1 MKPEI
6 AILGIVII
14 LLWGIWGFLYKYGVT
29 RLGLLSTLLATSI
42 FYSVLNVLIIG
53 YLYKRGVGLPLEGTT
68 AILLTGT
75 AAGVTASILFLYAL
89 TKYPGSVV
97 IPLTALYPAVSVV
110 LAILILKEDINRLNG
125 IGIVLAVIA
134 GYLLSR

>member
-1 MKPEI
+1 MKPEL
-6 AILGIVII
+6 AIIGFTIII
-14 LLWGIWGFLYKYGVT
+14 LWGFWGFLYKYGVT

-42 FYSVLNVLIIG
+42 FYSVLNVLVIIF
-53 YLYKRGVGLPLEGTT
+53 LYRRGVTLPMEGTT

-75 AAGVTASILFLYAL
+75 AAGVAASILFLYAL

-110 LAILILKEDINRLNG
+110 LAILILKEDITKVKVV
-125 IGIVLAVIA
+125 GIVLAMFA
-134 GYLLSR
+134 GFLLAK

>member
-1 MKPEI
+1 MKPELM
-6 AILGIVII
+6 ILGFAII
-14 LLWGIWGFLYKYGVT
+14 MLWGFWGFLYKYGVT

-42 FYSVLNVLIIG
+42 FYSALNVLIIV
-53 YLYKRGVGLPLEGTT
+53 YLYKRGVSLPLEGTT

-75 AAGVTASILFLYAL
+75 AAGVAASILFLYAL

-110 LAILILKEDINRLNG
+110 LAILILKEDITKVKAV
-125 IGIVLAVIA
+125 GIVLAVMA
-134 GYLLSR
+134 GYLLAK

>member
-1 MKPEI
+1 
-6 AILGIVII
+6 
-14 LLWGIWGFLYKYGVT
+14 LYKYGVT
-29 RLGLLSTLLATSI
+29 RLGLLSALLATSI
-42 FYSVLNVLIIG
+42 FYSVLNVVVII
-53 YLYKRGVGLPLEGTT
+53 YLYNRGVSLPMESTT
-68 AILLTGT
+68 VILLTGT
-75 AAGVTASILFLYAL
+75 TAGVAASILFLYAL

-110 LAILILKEDINRLNG
+110 LAILILKEDVSRVNG

>member
-1 MKPEI
+1 MKLEL
-6 AILGIVII
+6 AVLGLVII
-14 LLWGIWGFLYKYGVT
+14 LLWGFWGFLYKYGVT

-53 YLYKRGVGLPLEGTT
+53 YLYKRGVALPIEGTT

-75 AAGVTASILFLYAL
+75 ATGVAASILFLYAL

-97 IPLTALYPAVSVV
+97 IPMTALYPAVSVV
-110 LAILILKEDINRLNG
+110 LAILILKEDISKING

>member
-1 MKPEI
+1 MRPEL
-6 AILGIVII
+6 AILGLVII
-14 LLWGIWGFLYKYGVT
+14 LLWGLWGFLYKYGVT

-42 FYSVLNVLIIG
+42 FYSVLNVLVII
-53 YLYKRGVGLPLEGTT
+53 YLYNRGVSLQFGGTT

-75 AAGVTASILFLYAL
+75 AAGVAASILFLYAL

-110 LAILILKEDINRLNG
+110 LAILILKEDVTRIKAAG
-125 IGIVLAVIA
+125 IALAVFA
-134 GYLLSR
+134 GYLLSK